1 MSETSL
7 HAALKEWYLLP
18 GDLTEQA
25 VAGFVVDI
33 VRGDRLIEIQTGHFT
48 DLRQKLACLA
58 PNYKVTVVYPV
69 PVERYIVRVDSAEG
83 QILMRRK
90 SPKRAQSHEIF
101 KEIVHILPVL
111 RQTVIEFELL
121 QVRDEL
127 IFVNDGQ
134 RRSWRRGKW
143 RLADR
148 KLLEVVGC
156 EYLRSIGDFVAYIP
170 PGLPEVFTSRIL
182 AVAAR
187 LSPGLARKMVYSLH
201 HLGLIDRAGKTGKAW
216 LYRLKQ

>member
-18 GDLTEQA
+18 GDLTEQT

-48 DLRQKLACLA
+48 NLRQKLACLA
-58 PNYKVTVVYPV
+58 PKYGVTVVYPI
-69 PVERYIVRVDSAEG
+69 PVERYIVRIDNVEG
-83 QILMRRK
+83 RVLTRRK
-90 SPKRAQSHEIF
+90 SPKRAQRHEIF

-111 RQTVIEFELL
+111 RQAVVEFELL
-121 QVRDEL
+121 EVRDEV

-134 RRSWRRGKW
+134 RRSWRRKTW

-148 KLLEVVGC
+148 KLLEVVGRVS
-156 EYLRSIGDFVAYIP
+156 LRGIEDFVTCIP
-170 PGLPEVFTSRIL
+170 SNVPEVFTSRTL
-182 AVAAR
+182 ALVGG
-187 LSPGLARKMVYSLH
+187 LSPSLAQKMLYSLY
-201 HLGLIDRAGKTGKAW
+201 HLGLIDRTGKAGRAW
-216 LYRLKQ
+216 LYRVK